1 MRQPDHSTS
10 RGQKEGLHTHTHSH
24 TTSHSLNHKLTHS
37 DNIEQGSQKFLC
49 GCRLSC
55 RFVSRI
61 PFHSHPSSRFVSQ
74 SPFIVEQFARFTWMK
89 RSPKAQTLAKG
100 TLHNWLTYTYIPT
113 HKLKTTRASWTIMF
127 HLNKWLMYDATK
139 QVTWIKGVL
148 WTKCTLNNQAK
159 QTPHEIVFV
168 QPCCYLTLITDSG
181 TYFFQLRTHV
191 STWMI
196 DPCRFKWLQIIKKTI
211 DYDYSTRT
219 GSIATNL

>member
-100 TLHNWLTYTYIPT
+100 TLHNWLTYTYIQT
-113 HKLKTTRASWTIMF
+113 HKLKTEPSCFTWTNGSCMM
-127 HLNKWLMYDATK
+127 LPNKSHGSK
-139 QVTWIKGVL
+139 EFSE
-148 WTKCTLNNQAK
+148 TKCTLNNQAK

>member
-148 WTKCTLNNQAK
+148 WNEMHFEQPSEANTTRDSFCSTLLLSDFDHWQR
-159 QTPHEIVFV
+159 HVFFSTANSRFYLNDWSV
-168 QPCCYLTLITDSG
+168 QI
-181 TYFFQLRTHV
+181 
-191 STWMI
+191 
-196 DPCRFKWLQIIKKTI
+196 
-211 DYDYSTRT
+211 
-219 GSIATNL
+219 